1 MQFLFNIQYGLNN
14 YARYVHN
21 YAKIKMSLIKE
32 NSYSVNTVFVI
43 KFKN

>member
-14 YARYVHN
+14 YARYVHK

-32 NSYSVNTVFVI
+32 NSYSVNTVFEI
-43 KFKN
+43 KIRN